1 MPSRVLSSISRRSLA
16 STLVALALAA
26 GLAACGSAGSSSAT
40 TASTSGAQFQARL
53 DLAKCFRAHGINVPD
68 PTSGGGP
75 AGGGGIFRELRQYSQ
90 AQVTAARQA
99 CNQYFAKAF
108 PALNLSPAQRAQAQQ
123 QLVKFAQCM
132 RSHGI
137 DVPDPTTTGTGLR
150 LQARVRL
157 GRSQQ
162 PRVPGGEQEVR
173 QPAAPVR
180 SRRPRGR
187 RGRGRRRRCSGCLGH
202 LCPGSPARCWA
213 ARAGGA

>member
-108 PALNLSPAQRAQAQQ
+108 PALNLSPAQRAQDQQ
-123 QLVKFAQCM
+123 ELVKFAQCM

-137 DVPDPTTTGTGLR
+137 DVPDPTTTGTGGFGFRRAFGSVDRNSPAFQAANKKCASLR
-150 LQARVRL
+150 PQF
-157 GRSQQ
+157 
-162 PRVPGGEQEVR
+162 
-173 QPAAPVR
+173 
-180 SRRPRGR
+180 
-187 RGRGRRRRCSGCLGH
+187 GRGG
-202 LCPGSPARCWA
+202 PGA
-213 ARAGGA
+213 AGGAGGAGGAPGV